1 MSAPLT
7 RRTLLRG
14 LLGGGVV
21 SLGLP
26 MLDCFLN
33 DAGTAFAGG
42 TAFPRRFGLFFWGN
56 GTLPHRWI
64 PEGVGEGDAWTLSD
78 QLAPL
83 ASVKDLISVVSGL
96 EVRVRNQIPHFSGAA
111 GFLSGHAPL
120 GEEGDNTFA
129 APSIDQVIAAGI
141 GGETLYRSL
150 EFGAYP
156 GSGLSFNGPN
166 SSNPPESS
174 PHAMFE
180 RLFGV
185 GFVVP
190 GDDPVIDPRLGLRR
204 SVLDAVLDQTH
215 ALRAQVGV
223 ADAARLDQ
231 HLSGIRD
238 LELRLARMQENP
250 PSLESCSLPAEPP
263 SDEMI
268 TTLSERNRLLVD
280 LGVMAF
286 ACDQTRVWSD
296 FLTHPVHNFIFPG
309 TDAGQHQLTHD
320 ELDPQPMVHDTV
332 IQAMDEF
339 RYIVEALAAV
349 PEGDATLLEHC
360 AVLAT
365 SDVSL
370 GRTHALDEFPIV
382 TAGTAGGF
390 LRSGL
395 HYRSETRESA
405 SHVMLSLI
413 RSMGIVAAS
422 FGEEDALVTD
432 GLDGIE
438 A

>member
-1 MSAPLT
+1 MSMLPT

-14 LLGGGVV
+14 LLGGSSVAIA
-21 SLGLP
+21 LP
-26 MLDCFLN
+26 VLECFLN
-33 DAGTAFAGG
+33 SSGTAFAGG
-42 TAFPRRFGLFFWGN
+42 TTFPLRFGLFFWGN
-56 GTLPHRWI
+56 GTLPHRWT
-64 PEGVGEGDAWTLSD
+64 PTGVGEGEAWQLSD

-96 EVRVRNQIPHFSGAA
+96 EVRVPNQIPHYSGAA

-129 APSIDQVIAAGI
+129 APSIDQVIASAI
-141 GGETLYRSL
+141 GGETLFRSI

-156 GSGLSFNGPN
+156 GGGLSFNGPN

-180 RLFGV
+180 RLFGT

-204 SVLDAVLDQTH
+204 SVLDAVMDQTTS
-215 ALRAQVGV
+215 LRARVG
-223 ADAARLDQ
+223 ATDAIRLDQ

-250 PSLESCSLPAEPP
+250 ASLESCGLPAEPP
-263 SDEMI
+263 ADEAVG
-268 TTLSERNRLLVD
+268 TLSQRNRLLVD
-280 LGVMAF
+280 LAVMAF

-296 FLTHPVHNFIFPG
+296 FLTHPVHNFIFPQ

-332 IQAMDEF
+332 IQAIDEF
-339 RYIVEALAAV
+339 RYMVEALAAV
-349 PEGDATLLEHC
+349 PEGDETLLDHC
-360 AVLAT
+360 AVLAC

-382 TAGTAGGF
+382 LAGKAGGA
-390 LRSGL
+390 LKTGI

-413 RSMGIVAAS
+413 RSLGIVAGS
-422 FGEEDALVTD
+422 FGADDAMVSD
-432 GLDGIE
+432 GLAGIE